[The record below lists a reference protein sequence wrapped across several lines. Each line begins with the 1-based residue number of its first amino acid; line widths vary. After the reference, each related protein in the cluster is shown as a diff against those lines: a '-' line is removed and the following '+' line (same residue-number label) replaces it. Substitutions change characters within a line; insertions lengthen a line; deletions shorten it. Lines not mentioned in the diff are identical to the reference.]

1 VWGKLKMHKQ
11 KFSQKS
17 NYKKPLLKPKC
28 RRGDDIKMVRSLVW
42 INMAQYGA
50 VIVVDLVS
58 LRVP

>member
-1 VWGKLKMHKQ
+1 
-11 KFSQKS
+11 
-17 NYKKPLLKPKC
+17 
-28 RRGDDIKMVRSLVW
+28 MVRSLVW